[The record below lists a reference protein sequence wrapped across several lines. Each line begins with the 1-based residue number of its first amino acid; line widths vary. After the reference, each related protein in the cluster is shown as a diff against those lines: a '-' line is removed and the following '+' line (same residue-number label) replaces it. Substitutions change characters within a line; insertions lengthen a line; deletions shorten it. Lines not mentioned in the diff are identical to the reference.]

1 MDSHPEIS
9 HSSEMFGDVD
19 HPMVFQDAPTSCV
32 FCHFYTA
39 DVRYF
44 PPSSIGPAGSECVC
58 EVCQKLTCLPNI
70 QSPPT
75 DKEPFMQNS
84 SNADYGLNDGG
95 AIDSGAIDGGALQN
109 SASDNSA
116 LARSTHQAAHRRPS
130 NLAKKPLNASEYPQP
145 SKPARFA
152 SISESATELQANLR
166 ARDADWPNVYDQV
179 LPRTSSQTVDTQ
191 QQFEALQLDGS
202 QTPALHQ
209 MELLLRRQQVTSP
222 ASRVPNRRSTD
233 DDRRADN
240 RSTGRTNRQSAN
252 AYRPKTKPAPVD
264 STYVVP
270 NRDRSGLLDTFTA
283 SISFAT
289 LIILFAIGLSLSVL
303 LAAPSAALALQLRVL
318 ITPLVQSLVV
328 TIAFGSAIAFM
339 LELFQ

>member
-1 MDSHPEIS
+1 
-9 HSSEMFGDVD
+9 
-19 HPMVFQDAPTSCV
+19 
-32 FCHFYTA
+32 
-39 DVRYF
+39 
-44 PPSSIGPAGSECVC
+44 
-58 EVCQKLTCLPNI
+58 
-70 QSPPT
+70 
-75 DKEPFMQNS
+75 MQNS
-84 SNADYGLNDGG
+84 SNADYGLNDG
-95 AIDSGAIDGGALQN
+95 GAIDGGALQN

-116 LARSTHQAAHRRPS
+116 LARSTHRAAHRRPS

-166 ARDADWPNVYDQV
+166 ARDAAWPNVYDQV
-179 LPRTSSQTVDTQ
+179 LPRTSSQSADTQ
-191 QQFEALQLDGS
+191 QQFEALQLDSS

-222 ASRVPNRRSTD
+222 ASRAPNRRSTD

-240 RSTGRTNRQSAN
+240 RTTGRTNRQSAN

-270 NRDRSGLLDTFTA
+270 DRDRSGLLDTFTA

-318 ITPLVQSLVV
+318 ITPLVQALVV